1 MVQFDDNSQGKVN
14 TETLNKNNDKSN
26 LDKKTLNNSN
36 DKNNLDKKK
45 VIEDVAIFSSNTCFK
60 KTYYYSS

>member
-1 MVQFDDNSQGKVN
+1 MKKTIILSFILTCIFIFAPAFMVQFDDNSQGKVN

-36 DKNNLDKKK
+36 DKNNLDKKRL
-45 VIEDVAIFSSNTCFK
+45 
-60 KTYYYSS
+60 